1 MARYPIIASV
11 ADHQLNHYDMLRE
24 MTGEDAHVIRFQY
37 PKCGHEI
44 EQTIGASEAR

>member
-1 MARYPIIASV
+1 
-11 ADHQLNHYDMLRE
+11 MLRDIDRNGG
-24 MTGEDAHVIRFQY
+24 MTGVDALMVRFQC